1 MGIDATVP
9 LSAPAG
15 KFTRIRVP
23 GEQDVDLASVV
34 DQAAN
39 GNWRRLLGKGLTK

>member
-9 LSAPAG
+9 WNAPAG

-23 GEQDVDLASVV
+23 DEDIVDLN
-34 DQAAN
+34 AAFDA
-39 GNWRRLLGKGLTK
+39 GAEWRRAG